1 MSGIN
6 APERVAQ
13 KRVIR
18 QLRELGYDYLGDWQ
32 YRENNQNIEEK
43 YLRYYLEEKAGYR
56 EALISRAIR
65 ALRVAAS
72 DKSHSLYQVNKAVYG
87 LLRYGAQ
94 VRTEQGGK
102 KERVALID
110 WANPRNNHFGVA
122 EEVTVQANNPKRP
135 DLVLYVNGI
144 ALGVIELKRS
154 SVSIEK
160 GIRQNIANQESIFI
174 EPFFT
179 TMQLVMAGN
188 NTQGLRYGTIRTQE
202 KYYQKWKEETA
213 QEYDYILD
221 RHIAQLL
228 NPERFLE
235 IIKDFVLFDGGV
247 KKVCRPH
254 QYFGVKAAQERLLGR
269 EGGIIWHTQ
278 GSGKSLTMVWLAQ
291 WIKENI
297 TDARVLV
304 ITDRDEL
311 DKQIVRVFNEVGEDM
326 KRAKSGRHLLER
338 LNKSEDTLLCSLVHK
353 FGNRQRKKGYDDYI
367 AELRERLPKDFR
379 PKGNIYVF
387 VDECHRTQSGKLH
400 DAMKEILPEATFI
413 GFTGTPLL
421 KKDKQKSIEIF
432 GTYIHTY
439 KFDEAVADGTVLD
452 LRYEA
457 RDVDQYIT
465 DQQSIDDWFD
475 AETRGMTD
483 YARDKLK
490 QRWGTLQAV
499 LSSKS
504 RLEKIA
510 YDVLKDFRTK
520 PRLSTGEGN
529 AMLVSGSIYEACK
542 YYEIFQSLGFK
553 KCAIVTSYNPLEAG
567 IKDEFTGAGQTE
579 KLLQYEIYKKMLHGK
594 SPEDFEDEAKDLFVK
609 EPATMQLLIVVD
621 KLLTGFDAPSATYL
635 YIDKK
640 MRDHGLFQAICR
652 VNRLD
657 DESKEYG
664 YIVDYKDLFKSLQ
677 KSINDY
683 TSEAFEHFDEED
695 VAGLLKDRLDNDR
708 ERLENAREQIKA
720 LCEPV
725 FPKNEPNFIKFFCG
739 DTADEEAL
747 KKTEEK
753 RQALYKY
760 TVGLIR
766 AYANLANELTKAGYT
781 EQEQQA
787 IKRDVEYYA
796 ALRDVIMQASGE
808 YLDLKKHEPA
818 MRQLMD
824 MYIEARPSQKLSA
837 LEDFSLLELILRK
850 NIKEAIEELPESIR
864 KHEEAV
870 AEVIE
875 GNIRR
880 LLTQEK
886 QSNPVLYERMS
897 RLLTE
902 VIEQRRQQVIDYAE
916 YLKKIE
922 AIARETL
929 APETGNQ
936 YPKAINTKG
945 RRSLYDNLGADEAL
959 AILLDEKIKYG
970 KKANWRGH
978 FVKEKE
984 VENMIKEVVKDEEKV
999 KAIYKIIFD
1008 MEGEY

>member
-1 MSGIN
+1 MSGTIN
-6 APERVAQ
+6 APERATQ
-13 KRVIR
+13 QRVIE
-18 QLRELGYDYLGDWQ
+18 QLQEMSYHYLGDWGKRQ
-32 YRENNQNIEEK
+32 GNKNVEEK
-43 YLRYYLEEKAGYR
+43 HLRAYLQEAGYR
-56 EALISRAIR
+56 GTLIDRAIR
-65 ALRVAAS
+65 QLLLAAE
-72 DKSHSLYQVNKAVYG
+72 DKSHSLYQANKEVYG
-87 LLRYGAQ
+87 LLRYGAK
-94 VRTEQGGK
+94 VRAAQGAK
-102 KERVALID
+102 KEAVAFID
-110 WANPRNNHFGVA
+110 WERPRNNNFAVA
-122 EEVTVQANNPKRP
+122 EEVTVKANNTKRP

-160 GIRQNIANQESIFI
+160 GIRQNLANQESLFI
-174 EPFFT
+174 QPFFT
-179 TMQLVMAGN
+179 TMQMVMAGN
-188 NTQGLRYGTIRTQE
+188 NTQGLRYGTILTPE
-202 KYYQKWKEETA
+202 KYYQKWKEDSSR
-213 QEYDYILD
+213 EYDYLLD
-221 RHIAQLL
+221 RHVAQLL
-228 NPERFLE
+228 TPERFLE
-235 IIKDFVLFDGGV
+235 IVHDFILFDGGV
-247 KKVCRPH
+247 KKICRPQ
-254 QYFGVKAAQERLLGR
+254 QYFGVRAAQERLSSR

-297 TDARVLV
+297 ADARVLV

-311 DKQIVRVFNEVGEDM
+311 DKQIVRVFNESGEDM
-326 KRAKSGRHLLER
+326 KRAKSGRHLLEL

-353 FGNRQRKKGYDDYI
+353 FGRRKSSYDDYI
-367 AELRERLPKDFR
+367 AQLRDQTPRNFS
-379 PKGNIYVF
+379 PKGNLFAF

-400 DAMKEILPEATFI
+400 EAMKEILPKAIFV

-421 KKDKQKSIEIF
+421 KKDKKKSIEVF

-439 KFDEAVADGTVLD
+439 KFDEAVADGVILD

-465 DQQSIDDWFD
+465 DQRSIDEWFE

-483 YARDKLK
+483 YARNKLK

-510 YDVLKDFRTK
+510 HDILLDFKRK
-520 PRLSTGEGN
+520 ARLSTGQGN
-529 AMLVSGSIYEACK
+529 ALLVSGSIYEACK

-553 KCAIVTSYNPLEAG
+553 KCAIVTSYKPSKSDV
-567 IKDEFTGAGQTE
+567 KDEFTGAGLTE
-579 KLLQYEIYKKMLHGK
+579 KLMQFEIYQKMLGGK
-594 SPEDFEDEAKDLFVK
+594 SPEDFEEEAKELFVK
-609 EPATMQLLIVVD
+609 EPAAMQLLVVVD

-657 DESKEYG
+657 DDSKEYG
-664 YIVDYKDLFKSLQ
+664 YVVDYKDLFNSLQ
-677 KSINDY
+677 KSITDY
-683 TSEAFEHFDEED
+683 TSEAFEDFDKDDIE
-695 VAGLLKDRLDNDR
+695 GLLKNRLKKDR
-708 ERLENAREQIKA
+708 ERLEEALEQVKA

-725 FPKNEPNFIKFFCG
+725 FPKEEPRFIQFFCG

-753 RQALYKY
+753 RQSLYKY
-760 TVGLIR
+760 ALSLIR
-766 AYANLANELTKAGYT
+766 AYANLANDMEDAGYT
-781 EQEQQA
+781 EQEA
-787 IKRDVEYYA
+787 RVIKADVKYYSD
-796 ALRDVIMQASGE
+796 LREVIMQASGE

-824 MYIEARPSQKLSA
+824 MYIEARSSQKLSA
-837 LEDFSLLELILRK
+837 LENFSLLEVVVRK
-850 NIKEAIEELPESIR
+850 NLEEVIKELPKQIRQNEES
-864 KHEEAV
+864 V

-880 LLTQEK
+880 LLTVEK
-886 QSNPVLYERMS
+886 QSNPVFYERMS
-897 RLLTE
+897 KLLTE
-902 VIEQRRQQVIDYAE
+902 IIEQRRKQVIAYKE
-916 YLKKIE
+916 YLEKIE
-922 AIARETL
+922 ALIRETV
-929 APETGNQ
+929 APETGDQ

-945 RRSLYDNLGADEAL
+945 RRSLYDNLGKNETL
-959 AILLDEKIKYG
+959 AIMVDEQIKYN

-978 FVKEKE
+978 FIKEKE
-984 VENMIKEVVKDEEKV
+984 VQNIIKKCVKDKETAE
-999 KAIYKIIFD
+999 AIYRIVFD